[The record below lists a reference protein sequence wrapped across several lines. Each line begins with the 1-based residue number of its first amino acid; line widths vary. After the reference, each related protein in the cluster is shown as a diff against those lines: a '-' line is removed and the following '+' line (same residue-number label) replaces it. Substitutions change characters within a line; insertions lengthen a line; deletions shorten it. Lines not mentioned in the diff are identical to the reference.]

1 MLRYF
6 SICGGFAVAFRCRF
20 LLAVSGEMPEA
31 TKDGAPVYNNHCC
44 AFAAWEKSV
53 AIAALTLYKM
63 AIIEQLH
70 LSRIKEDHFGCGI
83 VNLNVIL

>member
-1 MLRYF
+1 
-6 SICGGFAVAFRCRF
+6 
-20 LLAVSGEMPEA
+20 MPEA

-44 AFAAWEKSV
+44 AFAAWEISV
-53 AIAALTLYKM
+53 AIAALTLYRIM